1 METSNIRKATSA
13 DVVYE
18 KMKNDIV
25 TLFFKPGE
33 KLSETR
39 LAARYGVSR
48 DPVRKAVS
56 RLAQEGML
64 ESKPQV
70 GTLVKGLS
78 IEQGKDVCDLR
89 SLLECYAIER
99 AVNTIGEEIIDS
111 LLKEYDQVVALLSIQ
126 PEDSVRSQIYDLD
139 GKMHREIYAASSNSM
154 VAETI
159 NSFSSIIKRIQISN
173 ITYHKRANATL
184 SEMHE
189 IILALKARD
198 PQRAVTAM
206 RTHIDN
212 IKKTMAMPVDVFTQE
227 EN

>member
-1 METSNIRKATSA
+1 MEISDNIRKATSA

-33 KLSETR
+33 KLSETK

-70 GTLVKGLS
+70 GTLVKSLS

-89 SLLECYAIER
+89 CLLECYAIER
-99 AVNTIGEEIIDS
+99 AV
-111 LLKEYDQVVALLSIQ
+111 
-126 PEDSVRSQIYDLD
+126 
-139 GKMHREIYAASSNSM
+139 
-154 VAETI
+154 ETI
-159 NSFSSIIKRIQISN
+159 D
-173 ITYHKRANATL
+173 
-184 SEMHE
+184 E
-189 IILALKARD
+189 
-198 PQRAVTAM
+198 
-206 RTHIDN
+206 
-212 IKKTMAMPVDVFTQE
+212 
-227 EN
+227 